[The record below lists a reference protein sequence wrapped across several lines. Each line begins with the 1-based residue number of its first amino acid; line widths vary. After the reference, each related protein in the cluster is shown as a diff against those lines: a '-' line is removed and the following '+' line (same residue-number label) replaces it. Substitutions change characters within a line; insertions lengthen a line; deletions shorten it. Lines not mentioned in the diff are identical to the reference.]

1 MQETKNEK
9 TRHYAF
15 SFVGFD
21 DFGFQSW
28 IDTWLTV
35 SNKDE

>member
-1 MQETKNEK
+1 MKNEK

-15 SFVGFD
+15 GFAGPD

-28 IDTWLTV
+28 IDTWLVV